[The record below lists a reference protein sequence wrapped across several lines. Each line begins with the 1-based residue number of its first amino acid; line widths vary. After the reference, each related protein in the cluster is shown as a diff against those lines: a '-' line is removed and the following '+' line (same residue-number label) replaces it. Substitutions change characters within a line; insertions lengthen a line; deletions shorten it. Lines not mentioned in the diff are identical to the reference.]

1 MALYLGSDKI
11 QNVAVKFE
19 GSVGTDTSDATLTD
33 GSQMLL
39 PYTAYSQGNK
49 ITGTI
54 PSSPGLTVTPT
65 TDESSVNT
73 TGYYMT
79 GDIIV
84 RGIQTETKQITANGT
99 YTPTDGKFFSSVQV
113 NVTEN
118 TPSYQSK
125 TVDPSSSAQTIVAD
139 DGYDALEKVTINA
152 IPNNY
157 VGSAITRQGSN
168 SLTVSDVTVTAPAGY
183 YASAATKTVS
193 VNHYYTGSSTPSSSL
208 GSNGDIYL
216 QIRG

>member
-1 MALYLGSDKI
+1 MALYLGSDEI

-33 GSQMLL
+33 GSQMLA

-54 PSSPGLTVTPT
+54 SSMSGMTVTPT
-65 TDESSVNT
+65 ANGVILYT
-73 TGYYMT
+73 TGSYFT
-79 GDIIV
+79 GN
-84 RGIQTETKQITANGT
+84 IQVAAIPTETKKITANGT

-113 NVTEN
+113 NVTGD

-125 TVDPSSSAQTIVAD
+125 TVDPSSSAQTITAD
-139 DGYDALEKVTINA
+139 DGYDALEKVTVNA

-157 VGSAITRQGSN
+157 VGSAITRQNSN
-168 SLTVSDVTVTAPAGY
+168 SLTVSDVTVTVPAGY
-183 YASAATKTVS
+183 YASAATKTIS

-216 QIRG
+216 QIGG